1 MNRDAFEAEVV
12 ALANEGGRVTVANV
26 AAKTGLS
33 LRTCQTL
40 LDMMTRDGA
49 LDRDDPEDDREA
61 AVYRVRG
68 LDRKGARAERAERA
82 ERPEAKRASEPPAQK
97 VRVKVDEATRGV
109 QDEVYAAAGKI
120 VVKQAGERIQAAM
133 GAAGIDVKAKRH
145 LGIAALAGLL
155 LGPLGLFYAAPWINA
170 IVASA
175 VYLGLRWLP
184 FWPTDGMWKF
194 WLVVHLLFAFA
205 SFLYAVR
212 FNRVGERVPL
222 LPGLGKKKATGAKKA
237 PRGDDDDEG

>member
-12 ALANEGGRVTVANV
+12 ALANGGGRVTVANV
-26 AAKTGLS
+26 SAKTGLS

-40 LDMMTRDGA
+40 LDMMMRDGA
-49 LDRDDPEDDREA
+49 LDRDDDGEA

-68 LDRKGARAERAERA
+68 LDRAGHAGARTERT
-82 ERPEAKRASEPPAQK
+82 ERPEPKRESEPPAQK
-97 VRVKVDEATRGV
+97 VRVKLDEATRGV
-109 QDEVYAAAGKI
+109 QDEVIAAAGKI

-133 GAAGIDVKAKRH
+133 GAAGIDVKAKRN

-170 IVASA
+170 ILASA
-175 VYLGLRWLP
+175 VYLLLGWLP
-184 FWPTDGMWKF
+184 FLRIDGMWKF
-194 WLVVHLLFAFA
+194 WVVVHLLSAFA

-212 FNRVGERVPL
+212 FNRVGERAPL
-222 LPGLGKKKATGAKKA
+222 LPGLGKKKAKGGKKA
-237 PRGDDDDEG
+237 PPSDDDEV